1 MNRLKKLLIL
11 PCLFFLV
18 ASLCAQTIELTLPSC
33 SGRQYAFCLMQGT
46 KQDTVLT
53 GRMAKTGATVIV
65 LPEQYALYRGVGKLS
80 IKECKSMNMILNGEA
95 KISINERQD
104 HNDIEVIFD
113 QSEENRFIDDITARQ
128 RQLIEKYQFVETG
141 LIEQRVEAFPFPS
154 LLQQR
159 TDLENQ
165 YAALRKEISQS
176 SLYAARIMEILNCL
190 TGMGSSFHSS
200 PEAVLAEQQKFIS
213 EQLNFNDLYT
223 SGFWQLMMDLWYN
236 LNGINNTNDTL
247 LLAESR
253 KILDRV
259 SHIPVRRE
267 LTQSVIRQL
276 SKYGR
281 DYLLPQLGTEYL
293 TMPINGQTAPEIQTG
308 DVSFLPQNA
317 LIVFYETGCGMCHA
331 ELDAL
336 KKKYALLT
344 DNNVRV
350 ISIAADMDK
359 DVFEDTAAGLP
370 WTDKFC
376 DFKGFDGANFSNYGI
391 VGTPTFILVD
401 KEGIVWGRYA
411 RLSEWLKD

>member
-1 MNRLKKLLIL
+1 
-11 PCLFFLV
+11 
-18 ASLCAQTIELTLPSC
+18 
-33 SGRQYAFCLMQGT
+33 MQGT